1 MSYLTGILLVL
12 TGGLASGSFYM
23 PFNKV
28 KNWAW
33 ETYWL
38 TGGLFSWII
47 VPWIVTLLT
56 VNSLFEVLSNAS
68 GTTIFYTVL
77 FGILWGIGGLTFGLA
92 LRYLGMS
99 LGMAL
104 ALGLTAAFGTLI
116 PPVYTGEISKMIL
129 NISGQ
134 LTIGGVVLSLV
145 GIGIVGRA
153 GVLKDRELPE
163 DKKQESI
170 KDFNLNKGL
179 LVAIFAGI
187 LSACF
192 AFGIAAGEPLTR
204 LAVKAGTNTLHQN
217 NPTFVLI
224 LIGGFATNAFWCI
237 RMAVKNKT
245 YGDYVRSKKTP
256 IVSNYLFSALA
267 GTIWFMQFM
276 FYGMGESYMGKYGF
290 ACWSML
296 MTSTIIFSNIWGLIL
311 KEWKGTGRKT
321 HITIISGLIVLILS
335 IFIIGIGSY
344 LQ

>member
-1 MSYLTGILLVL
+1 MVL